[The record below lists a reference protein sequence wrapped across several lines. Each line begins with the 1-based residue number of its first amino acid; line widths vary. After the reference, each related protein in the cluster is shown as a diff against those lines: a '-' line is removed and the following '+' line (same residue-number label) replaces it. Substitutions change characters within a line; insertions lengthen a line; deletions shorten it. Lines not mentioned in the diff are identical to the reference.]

1 MIQTQNF
8 EENLYGVS
16 SILGDEGTSSKV
28 PPMALRIVE
37 SNESYGSFVVEPLEP
52 GLGNSL
58 GNPLRRCLLGSLPG
72 TAINW
77 IKIEGVDHEYTT
89 VPHMKEEV
97 VEFLINIKGVRI
109 RSNQSRPGRLRLEI
123 SGEGEVK
130 AGDIMATSDFEIVN
144 PEHHLAT
151 LQSDKAQLS
160 VELSVEHGVGYRV
173 AEKGSDM
180 PIGVL
185 PVDSI
190 FTPVKKA
197 NFSVENIRIGE
208 RSDLER
214 LTVEV
219 WTDRTIDPVGAFKS
233 SSNMLMDKFFEFTRI
248 GVEDNPNDNP
258 AAVLGITP
266 EAYNTLVESLK
277 LSARTLNCL
286 KRAGINRVGEVL
298 ALPRSEL
305 LKIRNF
311 GQKSINELFEVL
323 STEGLLP
330 SDPSEIAKVPEE
342 SEESEEQD
350 S

>member
-16 SILGDEGTSSKV
+16 SILGDEGTAVKV
-28 PPMALRIVE
+28 PPMALRIIE

-58 GNPLRRCLLGSLPG
+58 GNPLRRSLLGSLPG

-97 VEFLINIKGVRI
+97 VEFLINVKGVRI

-190 FTPVKKA
+190 FTPVRKA

-219 WTDRTIDPVGAFKS
+219 WTDRTINPVEAFKS

-330 SDPSEIAKVPEE
+330 SDTSKVSEE
-342 SEESEEQD
+342 SEESEEQG
-350 S
+350 SS